1 MEGEG
6 GFGTHRARGGDVRA
20 RRSSQCRPRARGR
33 QGGVG
38 GRGASPVFSPRFRA
52 ARRADS
58 TPAAI
63 RGDPPPPPP
72 PPHPEQ

>member
-6 GFGTHRARGGDVRA
+6 GFGTHRARGGDARA

-38 GRGASPVFSPRFRA
+38 WRGASPVFSSVFR
-52 ARRADS
+52 ARRAFDS
-58 TPAAI
+58 SPAA
-63 RGDPPPPPP
+63 
-72 PPHPEQ
+72 

>member
-6 GFGTHRARGGDVRA
+6 GFGTRRARGGDVRA

-38 GRGASPVFSPRFRA
+38 WRGASPVFPSVFRS
-52 ARRADS
+52 RRAFDS
-58 TPAAI
+58 SPAA
-63 RGDPPPPPP
+63 
-72 PPHPEQ
+72 